1 MSEAKK
7 NDREKNYLDY
17 IRNWCALQERCA
29 QEIKDKLVS
38 LNSKLNQEQ
47 ISEIIS
53 QLEKENYLSEQR
65 FAMAYGSGK
74 FRIKKWGKIKIRMML
89 KQKRIADSIIRT
101 ALENINESEYTSVL
115 RKILEEKK
123 RKLKAE
129 KNPILLNHKLIRFA
143 QSRGYETDIIMD
155 CLKTLNDD

>member
-1 MSEAKK
+1 
-7 NDREKNYLDY
+7 
-17 IRNWCALQERCA
+17 
-29 QEIKDKLVS
+29 
-38 LNSKLNQEQ
+38 
-47 ISEIIS
+47 
-53 QLEKENYLSEQR
+53 
-65 FAMAYGSGK
+65 
-74 FRIKKWGKIKIRMML
+74 ML